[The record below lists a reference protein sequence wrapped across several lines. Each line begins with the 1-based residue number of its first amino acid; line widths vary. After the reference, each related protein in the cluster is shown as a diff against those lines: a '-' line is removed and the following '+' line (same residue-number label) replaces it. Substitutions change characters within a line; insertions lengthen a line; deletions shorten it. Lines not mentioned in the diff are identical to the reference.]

1 MGRYTEFANT
11 LKSKIEIL
19 AVAATDATASKVPEL
34 YPTLSRSGGLVKA
47 GTRINWKGQLK
58 IAAYDTYDR
67 EDTDPEHDL
76 NGWTNL
82 NYFNGYR
89 VIPDVM
95 TTTTLFH
102 KGEIGWRADKF
113 WQSLIDN
120 NSWTPE
126 NYAQGWKEISI

>member
-34 YPTLSRSGGLVKA
+34 YPKLSRSGSLVKA

-76 NGWTNL
+76 NGWTDL

-95 TTTTLFH
+95 STTNMFS
-102 KGEIGWRADKF
+102 KDEIGYRAGKY
-113 WQSLIDN
+113 WKSVIDN

-126 NYAQGWKEISI
+126 SYPNGWTKITV